1 MSATDSPKH
10 RTIHVYGD
18 KLLAHVSPEKLAELD
33 QFELV
38 MLEDDAQFIEALP
51 NIEILFGFKMTG
63 EHWASATNLKLI
75 QLPGAGADSLLPAIG
90 LAKHVIVSNASGV
103 HEPHMPEFVMA
114 QVLAL
119 AYQIPQIVRR
129 QDQHRWRV
137 SIPIMSLA
145 GRTMCVVG
153 LGLIGQS
160 IARRAKAFDMR
171 VTGIRR
177 SGEPVDGVDLV
188 ATPAERQ
195 RALSDADV
203 VVVVT
208 PLTDDTRGLIGADE
222 LAALA
227 PGALLVDVSRGGVT
241 DIDAVVDALDSG
253 QLGAACMD
261 VFEAEPLPGDSPLW
275 DVANLSVSPHTAGLS
290 SDYLDRL
297 IDVLIASVAAL
308 NMGEIPATA
317 VDHQAGY

>member
-1 MSATDSPKH
+1 M
-10 RTIHVYGD
+10 YGD

-33 QFELV
+33 QFNLV
-38 MLEDDAQFIEALP
+38 MLKDDAEFIEALP
-51 NIEILFGFKMTG
+51 DIEILFGFKMSG
-63 EHWASATNLKLI
+63 KHWASATKLKLI
-75 QLPGAGADSLLPAIG
+75 QLLGAGADSLLPAMG
-90 LAKHVIVSNASGV
+90 LDEDVIVSNASGV

-129 QDQHRWRV
+129 QDQHHWRV
-137 SIPIMSLA
+137 SIPRMSLA

-171 VTGIRR
+171 VAGIRR
-177 SGEPVDGVDLV
+177 SGDPVDGIDLV
-188 ATPAERQ
+188 VTPAERLL
-195 RALSDADV
+195 ALSGADV

-208 PLTDDTRGLIGADE
+208 PLTSETRGLIGSDE

-241 DIDAVVDALDSG
+241 DIDAVVAALDSG
-253 QLGAACMD
+253 QLGGACMD
-261 VFEAEPLPGDSPLW
+261 VFETEPLPEDSPLW
-275 DVANLSVSPHTAGLS
+275 DVPNLSVTPHTAGLS

-297 IDVLIASVAAL
+297 TDVLIASVAAL
-308 NMGEIPATA
+308 NKGEIPSTA

>member
-1 MSATDSPKH
+1 MAQDHPRY
-10 RTIHVYGD
+10 RTIHVFGD
-18 KLLAHVSPEKLAELD
+18 KLLAHVGPEKMTELE
-33 QFELV
+33 QFDLV
-38 MLEDDAQFIEALP
+38 MLKDDAEFIAALP
-51 NIEILFGFKMTG
+51 DIEILFGFKMTG
-63 EHWASATNLKLI
+63 EHWASATKLKLI

-90 LAKHVIVSNASGV
+90 LAKDVIVSNASGV

-129 QDQHRWRV
+129 QDNNQWRV
-137 SIPIMSLA
+137 SLPIMSLA

-153 LGLIGQS
+153 LGVIGQS
-160 IARRAKAFDMR
+160 IARRAGAFDMR
-171 VTGIRR
+171 VTGVRR

-188 ATPAERQ
+188 VTPTERMQ
-195 RALSDADV
+195 ALAGADV

-208 PLTDDTRGLIGADE
+208 PLTDETRGLIGANE

-227 PGALLVDVSRGGVT
+227 PGALLVDVSRGTVT
-241 DIDAVVDALDSG
+241 NIDAVVSALEVG
-253 QLGAACMD
+253 QLGGACMD
-261 VFEAEPLPGDSPLW
+261 VFETEPLPEDSPLW
-275 DVANLSVSPHTAGLS
+275 HVPNLTVSPHTAGLS

-308 NMGEIPATA
+308 NKGEIPTTA
-317 VDHQAGY
+317 VNHRTGY

>member
-1 MSATDSPKH
+1 MSSQARSN
-10 RTIHVYGD
+10 RTIHVFGD
-18 KLLAHVSPEKLAELD
+18 KLLAHVSPDKLAELD
-33 QFELV
+33 QFNLV
-38 MLEDDAQFIEALP
+38 MLDDDAQFIEALP
-51 NIEILFGFKMTG
+51 DIEILFGFKMSG
-63 EHWASATNLKLI
+63 EHWPQATNLKLI
-75 QLPGAGADSLLPAIG
+75 QLPGAGADSLLPAKG
-90 LAKHVIVSNASGV
+90 LASDVIVSNASGV

-114 QVLAL
+114 QILAL

-129 QDQHRWRV
+129 QDEHRWRV
-137 SIPIMSLA
+137 SIPRMSLA

-153 LGLIGQS
+153 LGVIGQS

-188 ATPAERQ
+188 STPANRDK
-195 RALSDADV
+195 ALAGADV

-208 PLTDDTRGLIGADE
+208 PLTEETRGLIGADE

-241 DIDAVVDALDSG
+241 DIDAVVNALGSG
-253 QLGAACMD
+253 QLGGACMD
-261 VFEAEPLPGDSPLW
+261 VFETEPLPEDSPWW
-275 DVANLSVSPHTAGLS
+275 DVPNLSVTPHTAGLS

-297 IDVLIASVAAL
+297 VDVLIASVTAL
-308 NMGEIPATA
+308 NNGETPTTA
-317 VDHQAGY
+317 VNHQTGY